1 VKKLIGFV
9 IVIVIALVI
18 WGRYSSSV
26 KNAKEGP
33 QGTPEKTVANFMSAA
48 EKMSNLI
55 WEEEENTKVKELLS
69 EWKNVDAEDKGKHKQ
84 MQEKFKA
91 IGIENPAPFFKD
103 EKYAKTAF
111 GVFCLFDF
119 GDYEIN
125 EASIENNKATLNI
138 LFAPADF
145 MGLKSSVGK
154 MMTQKPSQKPAPSQ
168 IPFYLERKFYRWYI
182 TEIGGKEGEL
192 IDTTNKLR
200 KYK

>member
-1 VKKLIGFV
+1 MKKLIGL
-9 IVIVIALVI
+9 VIVIAVVLVV
-18 WGRYSSSV
+18 WGRHSSSV

-33 QGTPEKTVANFMSAA
+33 QGTPEKTVLNFMAAA

-55 WEEEENTKVKELLS
+55 WEEEENAKVKELLN
-69 EWKNVDAEDKGKHKQ
+69 EWKNVDAEDKEKHKQ
-84 MQEKFKA
+84 MQERFKA

-103 EKYAKTAF
+103 ENYAKTAF

-119 GDYEIN
+119 GDYEID
-125 EASIENNKATLNI
+125 EAQIENNKATLNI
-138 LFAPADF
+138 LFAPEDF
-145 MGLKSSVGK
+145 MGLKSAVGGLMDK
-154 MMTQKPSQKPAPSQ
+154 KPPHRTVPSQ
-168 IPFYLERKFYRWYI
+168 IPFYLEKKFYRWYI